1 MSCNVEDLFRN
12 FVVYFTFC
20 SSILYLSDMETMFYY
35 PHPVGL
41 EHNVDVDEHCVL
53 KGDDFRP
60 THQLHLIWP
69 NNDVV

>member
-1 MSCNVEDLFRN
+1 M
-12 FVVYFTFC
+12 FC

-41 EHNVDVDEHCVL
+41 EHDVDEHCVL

-69 NNDVV
+69 NDVV